1 MQNLEIGRGKNTWLT
16 SIFEKMG
23 DDPNDES
30 YVKPSEGDV
39 WDFIGNIKH
48 WLVNPER
55 KGIPE

>member
-1 MQNLEIGRGKNTWLT
+1 MMN
-16 SIFEKMG
+16 
-23 DDPNDES
+23 
-30 YVKPSEGDV
+30 PSEGDV